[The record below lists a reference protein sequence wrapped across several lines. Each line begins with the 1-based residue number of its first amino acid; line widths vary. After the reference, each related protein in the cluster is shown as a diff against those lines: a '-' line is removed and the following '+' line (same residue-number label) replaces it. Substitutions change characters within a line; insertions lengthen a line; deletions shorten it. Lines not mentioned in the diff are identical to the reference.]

1 LTYLAWRATVQFL
14 AFRRRERH
22 EREEFEAMTEAPV
35 ALLTAAGT
43 GMGAACA
50 RHLAEQGYRIAVL
63 SHSGKGE
70 ALAKALGGVGF
81 TGDYTDPSVLERC
94 VEGTLAAFG
103 RIDALVNSA
112 AHPPK
117 GTLLGVADA
126 DWHRGLDV
134 ILLNVVRLSRLV
146 TPVMERQGGGAIV
159 NISTFAALE
168 PDPAFPVSCC
178 LRAAL
183 ASYCKLYAD
192 QFAASKIRMNNV
204 LPGFIDSLPLN
215 EKRLGQI
222 PMRRYGTVKE
232 IAATVAFLL
241 SDGAGYIT
249 GQNIRVDGGVTRSV

>member
-1 LTYLAWRATVQFL
+1 MSDKR
-14 AFRRRERH
+14 
-22 EREEFEAMTEAPV
+22 V

-50 RHLAEQGYRIAVL
+50 RTLAEQGYRIAVL

-70 ALAKALGGVGF
+70 ALGKALGGIGF
-81 TGDYTDPSVLERC
+81 TGDYADPAVLERT
-94 VEGTLAAFG
+94 VKGTLDAFG

-117 GTLLGVADA
+117 GTLMGVADA
-126 DWHRGLDV
+126 DWHRGLDI

-146 TPVMERQGGGAIV
+146 TPVMEKQGGGAIV

-168 PDPAFPVSCC
+168 PDAAFPISCC

-183 ASYCKLYAD
+183 ASYCKLYSD
-192 QFAASKIRMNNV
+192 QHAASNIRMNNL

-215 EKRLGQI
+215 EKRVAQI

-249 GQNIRVDGGVTRSV
+249 GQNLRVDGGITRSV

>member
-1 LTYLAWRATVQFL
+1 MSDKR
-14 AFRRRERH
+14 
-22 EREEFEAMTEAPV
+22 V

-50 RHLAEQGYRIAVL
+50 RTLAEQGYRIAVL

-70 ALAKALGGVGF
+70 ALGKALGGIGF
-81 TGDYTDPSVLERC
+81 TGDYADPAVLERT
-94 VEGTLAAFG
+94 VQGTLDAFG

-117 GTLLGVADA
+117 GTLMGVADA
-126 DWHRGLDV
+126 DWHRGLDI

-146 TPVMERQGGGAIV
+146 TPVMEKQGGGAIV

-168 PDPAFPVSCC
+168 PDAAFPISCC

-183 ASYCKLYAD
+183 ASYCKLYSD
-192 QFAASKIRMNNV
+192 QHAASNIRMNNL

-215 EKRLGQI
+215 EKRVAQI

-249 GQNIRVDGGVTRSV
+249 GQNLRVDGGITRSV

>member
-1 LTYLAWRATVQFL
+1 MADTK
-14 AFRRRERH
+14 
-22 EREEFEAMTEAPV
+22 V
-35 ALLTAAGT
+35 ALLTAAGS

-50 RHLAEQGYRIAVL
+50 RELAEQGYKVAVQ

-70 ALAKALGGVGF
+70 ALGKALGGIGF
-81 TGDYTDPSVLERC
+81 TGDYADPAVLERA
-94 VEGTLAAFG
+94 VKGTLDKYG

-117 GTLLGVADA
+117 GALLAVPDQE
-126 DWHRGLDV
+126 WHRGLDI

-146 TPVMERQGGGAIV
+146 TPAMEKQGGGAIV

-183 ASYCKLYAD
+183 ASYCKLYSD
-192 QFAASKIRMNNV
+192 QVAAKNIRMNNL

-215 EKRLGQI
+215 EKRVAQI

-232 IAATVAFLL
+232 IAKTVAFLV

-249 GQNIRVDGGVTRSV
+249 GQNLRVDGGVTRFV

>member
-1 LTYLAWRATVQFL
+1 
-14 AFRRRERH
+14 
-22 EREEFEAMTEAPV
+22 MTDNRV

-50 RHLAEQGYRIAVL
+50 RELAEQGYQVSVL

-70 ALAKALGGVGF
+70 ALGKALGGIGF
-81 TGDYTDPSVLERC
+81 TGDYADAAVLERT
-94 VEGTLAAFG
+94 VKGTLDKFG

-117 GTLLGVADA
+117 GTLLGVADQ
-126 DWHRGLDV
+126 DWHRGLDI

-146 TPVMERQGGGAIV
+146 TPTMEKQGGGAIV
-159 NISTFAALE
+159 NISTYAALE
-168 PDPAFPVSCC
+168 PDLAFPVSCC

-183 ASYCKLYAD
+183 ASFCKLYSD
-192 QFAASKIRMNNV
+192 QHAAKNIRMNNL

-215 EKRLGQI
+215 EKRVAQI

-232 IAATVAFLL
+232 IAKTVAFLV

-249 GQNIRVDGGVTRSV
+249 GQNLRVDGGVTRFV

>member
-1 LTYLAWRATVQFL
+1 MADKR
-14 AFRRRERH
+14 
-22 EREEFEAMTEAPV
+22 V
-35 ALLTAAGT
+35 ALLTAAGS

-50 RHLAEQGYRIAVL
+50 RELAEQGYAIAVQ
-63 SHSGKGE
+63 SSSGKGE
-70 ALAKALGGVGF
+70 ALGKSLGGIGF
-81 TGDYTDPSVLERC
+81 TGDYADPAVLERA
-94 VEGTLAAFG
+94 VKGTLDKFG

-117 GTLLGVADA
+117 GTLLGVDDA
-126 DWHRGLDV
+126 AWHRGLDIV
-134 ILLNVVRLSRLV
+134 LLNVVRLSRLV
-146 TPVMERQGGGAIV
+146 TPVMEKQGGGAIV

-183 ASYCKLYAD
+183 ASFCKLYSD
-192 QFAASKIRMNNV
+192 QHAAANIRMNNL

-215 EKRLGQI
+215 EKRVQQI

-232 IAATVAFLL
+232 IAKTVAFLL

-249 GQNIRVDGGVTRSV
+249 GQNLRVDGGVTRSV

>member
-1 LTYLAWRATVQFL
+1 
-14 AFRRRERH
+14 
-22 EREEFEAMTEAPV
+22 MTDTKV
-35 ALLTAAGT
+35 ALVTAAGS

-50 RHLAEQGYRIAVL
+50 RELAAQGYKVAVQ

-70 ALAKALGGVGF
+70 ALGKALGGIGF
-81 TGDYTDPSVLERC
+81 TGDYADPAVLERA
-94 VEGTLAAFG
+94 VKGTLDRYG

-117 GTLLGVADA
+117 GALLDVADA
-126 DWHRGLDV
+126 DWHRGLDI

-146 TPVMERQGGGAIV
+146 TPAMEKQGGGSIV
-159 NISTFAALE
+159 NISTYAALE

-183 ASYCKLYAD
+183 ASFCKLYAD
-192 QFAASKIRMNNV
+192 QYAAKNIRMNNV

-215 EKRLGQI
+215 EKRLAQI
-222 PMRRYGTVKE
+222 PMRRYGTVME
-232 IAATVAFLL
+232 IARTVAFLV

-249 GQNIRVDGGVTRSV
+249 GQNLRVDGGVTRAV